1 MTAGPGSRKSGIVE
15 AMPGLRRVLARIRP
29 YLRPHRGLVAGGSA
43 ALIASVL
50 TKLAEP
56 WPLKFVIDNVVDVG
70 PDTTR
75 SATGIP
81 ALDALTGQ
89 ELLLACAI
97 GLVVIIGFRA
107 LCEYTATI
115 CFAKAGSRVLT
126 RVRDDLFRHLQQLP
140 MSFHAQS
147 RTGDLTMRLISD
159 VGMLK
164 ETAVTAA
171 LPLAVNTL
179 ILFGMVGVMLWMN
192 WQLALIALAPL
203 PLLWVLSLSYGKRIQ
218 TVSRKQRKIEGTMA
232 ATAAESLAG
241 IRTIKALGV
250 EDQVARGFIGNNL
263 KSLKGGVKSQ
273 RLSAGLERSVD
284 LLVAV
289 ATALIIFFGAR
300 MVLAGRLSAGDLLV
314 FITYLKNT
322 FRPVRDY
329 AKYSAR
335 LAKATA
341 AGERVVALL
350 DLPATIDREGAREA
364 DFQHGAISFRDVHF
378 SYQPDRPQL
387 RGLSVDIAAGQTV
400 AITGPSG
407 AGKSTFVS
415 LLMRLHDPQS
425 GQIVIDG
432 TDIRDFT
439 LKSLRS
445 RISFVPQ
452 EALLFS
458 QTLRENL
465 TLGAGREIDDAE
477 MQQVAARARAHDFI
491 AALPEGYDTRLAER
505 GGSLSAGQR
514 QRIAIARA
522 GLRHAPIFVL
532 DEPTVGLDADN
543 EQAVIEAI
551 MEMARGRTT
560 LIITHDLDLAARCDR
575 ILCLEGGN
583 LVEDGSP
590 AELLARGGLFARL
603 TAQADPS
610 MRRIG

>member
-1 MTAGPGSRKSGIVE
+1 MTGKAGSRSSGLAE
-15 AMPGLRRVLARIRP
+15 AMPGLRRVLARMQP

-70 PDTTR
+70 PGTART
-75 SATGIP
+75 STGVP
-81 ALDALTGQ
+81 ALDGLSAQ
-89 ELLLACAI
+89 ELLLVCAI
-97 GLVVIIGFRA
+97 GLVAVIGLRA
-107 LCEYTATI
+107 LFDYVATI

-126 RVRDDLFRHLQQLP
+126 QVRDDLFRHLQQLP
-140 MSFHAQS
+140 LSFHSRS

-179 ILFGMVGVMLWMN
+179 ILFGMVAVMLWMN

-250 EDQVARGFIGNNL
+250 EDQVAKGFIGDNL
-263 KSLKGGVKSQ
+263 KSLRGGVKSQ

-289 ATALIIFFGAR
+289 ATALILFFGAR

-350 DLPATIDREGAREA
+350 DLPATVDREGALEA
-364 DFQHGAISFRDVHF
+364 DFQRGAISFRDVHF
-378 SYQPDRPQL
+378 SYDADRPQL
-387 RGLSVDIAAGQTV
+387 HGVSVDIPAGQTLAV
-400 AITGPSG
+400 TGPSG

-425 GQIVIDG
+425 GQILIDG
-432 TDIRDFT
+432 TDIRDVT

-477 MQQVAARARAHDFI
+477 MQRVAAGARAHDFI
-491 AALPEGYDTRLAER
+491 AALPEGYDTELAER

-522 GLRHAPIFVL
+522 GLRRAPVFVL
-532 DEPTVGLDADN
+532 DEPTVGLDAEN

-575 ILCLEGGN
+575 ILCLDGGT

-590 AELLARGGLFARL
+590 AALLGQGGLFARL
-603 TAQADPS
+603 AAQAAPAMHRS
-610 MRRIG
+610 G

>member
-1 MTAGPGSRKSGIVE
+1 MTTRPGSRKSGIVE
-15 AMPGLRRVLARIRP
+15 AMPGLRRVMARMQP
-29 YLRPHRGLVAGGSA
+29 YLKPHRGLVAGGSA

-70 PDTTR
+70 PGTARTT
-75 SATGIP
+75 GFP
-81 ALDALTGQ
+81 ALGGLTTQ

-107 LCEYTATI
+107 LFEYTATI

-140 MSFHAQS
+140 LSFHSRS

-218 TVSRKQRKIEGTMA
+218 TVSRKQRRIEGTMA

-350 DLPATIDREGAREA
+350 DLPATMDREGAREA
-364 DFQHGAISFRDVHF
+364 DFQRGAISFRDVHF
-378 SYQPDRPQL
+378 SYDSDRPQL
-387 RGLSVDIAAGQTV
+387 RGVSVDIPAGQTV

-425 GQIVIDG
+425 GRIEIDG

-491 AALPEGYDTRLAER
+491 AALPEGYDTPLAER

-522 GLRHAPIFVL
+522 GLRRAPIFVL
-532 DEPTVGLDADN
+532 DEPTVGLDAEN

-551 MEMARGRTT
+551 MDMARGRTT
-560 LIITHDLDLAARCDR
+560 LIITHDLTLAARCDR
-575 ILCLEGGN
+575 ILCLEGGD
-583 LVEDGSP
+583 LVEDGRP
-590 AELLARGGLFARL
+590 AELLGQGGLFARL
-603 TAQADPS
+603 TAQAAPA
-610 MRRIG
+610 RRRN

>member
-1 MTAGPGSRKSGIVE
+1 MSDRTGKRKSGLVE
-15 AMPGLRRVLARIRP
+15 AMPGLRRVLARMQP
-29 YLRPHRGLVAGGSA
+29 YLRPHRGLAVGGSA

-70 PDTTR
+70 PEIARMPTGFLGFYAW
-75 SATGIP
+75 SA
-81 ALDALTGQ
+81 Q
-89 ELLLACAI
+89 ELLLACAL
-97 GLVVIIGFRA
+97 GLVIIIGFRA
-107 LCEYTATI
+107 FFEYVATI

-126 RVRDDLFRHLQQLP
+126 AVRDDLFRHLQQLP
-140 MSFHAQS
+140 LSFHAQS

-179 ILFGMVGVMLWMN
+179 ILFGMITVMLWMN
-192 WQLALIALAPL
+192 WQLTLIALAPL

-218 TVSRKQRKIEGTMA
+218 TVSRKQRKIEGSMA

-250 EDQVARGFIGNNL
+250 EDQVARSFIGANL

-289 ATALIIFFGAR
+289 ATALIMFFGAR

-350 DLPATIDREGAREA
+350 DLPATVDREGAREA
-364 DFQHGAISFRDVHF
+364 DFQHGRISFRNVHF
-378 SYQPDRPQL
+378 SYEPDRPQL
-387 RGLSVDIAAGQTV
+387 RGVSVDIPAGQTV

-425 GQIVIDG
+425 GRIEIDG

-445 RISFVPQ
+445 LISFVPQ

-465 TLGAGREIDDAE
+465 TLGAGREISDEE

-491 AALPEGYDTRLAER
+491 AALPEGYDTELAER

-514 QRIAIARA
+514 QRVAIARA
-522 GLRHAPIFVL
+522 GLRRAPIFVL
-532 DEPTVGLDADN
+532 DEPTVGLDAEN

-560 LIITHDLDLAARCDR
+560 LIITHDLNLAARCDR
-575 ILCLEGGN
+575 ILCLEDGR
-583 LVEDGSP
+583 LVEDGTP
-590 AELLARGGLFARL
+590 AELIGQGGLFARL
-603 TAQADPS
+603 AAQAGPA
-610 MRRIG
+610 RKQGN

>member
-378 SYQPDRPQL
+378 SYKPDRPQL